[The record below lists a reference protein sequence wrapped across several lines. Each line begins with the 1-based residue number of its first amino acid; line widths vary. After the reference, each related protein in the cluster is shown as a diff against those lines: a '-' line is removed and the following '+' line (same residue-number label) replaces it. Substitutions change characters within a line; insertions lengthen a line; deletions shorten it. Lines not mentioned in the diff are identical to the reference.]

1 MICMTCKEQGHGARY
16 CPSKMTDVAP
26 STEPSNSN
34 WNLLD
39 ELNRKRKWEAE
50 KKAKYPDL
58 FGSSSSSDED
68 GTREISP
75 IVKLKK
81 SYPESQSQPA
91 KALHQQT
98 LSERHLDKDY
108 NSKSSEYKANQ
119 QWARFCLW
127 WEDLK
132 ATGVVS
138 KRDPYFLDPEVFD
151 NISLP
156 ST

>member
-1 MICMTCKEQGHGARY
+1 
-16 CPSKMTDVAP
+16 MTDVAP

-58 FGSSSSSDED
+58 FGSSSSDED
-68 GTREISP
+68 GTQEISP
-75 IVKLKK
+75 IVQLKK
-81 SYPESQSQPA
+81 SCPESQSQPAKSQSQPA

-98 LSERHLDKDY
+98 LSERHFDKDY

-119 QWARFCLW
+119 QWARFCFW

-132 ATGVVS
+132 ATGVGIPIFWILTILTTS
-138 KRDPYFLDPEVFD
+138 HIQRWTNLW
-151 NISLP
+151 IR
-156 ST
+156 